1 MSVYPGAIPP
11 AGSASASATLA
22 ASGHTALHNNDR
34 DEIRAIAT
42 KIGTGSSTPVANTVL
57 RGTASGVSAFGQ
69 VALAGEV
76 SGVLP
81 VANGGT
87 GQSSG
92 TGSGLPVFQTSP
104 TISGASLTSSPTL
117 TTPTIADFTNSN
129 HNHQNAAGGG
139 TLGTSALADD
149 AVTAAKM
156 FYGVVR
162 QRQGGTTGDASW
174 YGDGASNTDTSAKNV
189 FIQVGATLSDAAAD
203 KTVTFPVAY
212 NQIPLVLTST
222 TSASGFNTGRVII
235 ADITTTSFIFRNLDD
250 TNTRRAERISW
261 MAIGQ

>member
-1 MSVYPGAIPP
+1 MAFPGALPP
-11 AGSASASATLA
+11 AGTASASATLA

-104 TISGASLTSSPTL
+104 TISGAFLTSSPTL
-117 TTPTIADFTNSN
+117 TTPTIASLTNAQ
-129 HNHQNAAGGG
+129 HDHEDAAGGG
-139 TLGTSALADD
+139 VLGTNSLADE
-149 AVTAAKM
+149 AITYAKLLSTIFSGQVTSYANAGTAGGTFYYLNLGGIKILYGVTGVVGTAAL
-156 FYGVVR
+156 GV
-162 QRQGGTTGDASW
+162 TLPASFFSSLRCIIAQANPG
-174 YGDGASNTDTSAKNV
+174 YVNTDQ
-189 FIQVGATLSDAAAD
+189 IVGHIA
-203 KTVTFPVAY
+203 
-212 NQIPLVLTST
+212 
-222 TSASGFNTGRVII
+222 SASTSSITVQNLIITGSNPSNSISLLVIG
-235 ADITTTSFIFRNLDD
+235 S
-250 TNTRRAERISW
+250 
-261 MAIGQ
+261 